1 LAGMH
6 AQPDR
11 RPRLRIPYFML
22 VFLAIELLDEL
33 VFGAGEAA
41 WPMIRDDLSLTYL
54 QIGVLLSVP
63 GIIGNLVEPFLGIL
77 ADTPRRRLLI
87 LGGGVVFSISLLLTG
102 ISWGYLPLLIS
113 FILFNPASGAF
124 VSISQASMMDAEPER
139 GEQNMARWTFAGSLG
154 VAIGPLALGLA
165 VLLGSGWRGLYVAFA
180 VLALALLGLTW
191 RLPLK
196 PASSLGEG
204 EDLCQLGSGLRALAN
219 ALRQGEVLRW
229 LALLEFANL
238 MLDVLL
244 GFLALYFVD
253 VVHATPAQAGMAVAA
268 WTGVGL
274 LGDLLL
280 IPSLERLPGLAYLR
294 VSAAVE
300 LGLFMAF
307 LLLPGWEGKLA
318 PLALLGFFNS
328 GWYAILQARLYQAMP
343 GQSGAAVAVSSVAGL
358 AGSLIPLALGW
369 VAERYNLQVTMWLL
383 LLGPVALLL
392 GLPRPLGRASA
403 ERD

>member
-1 LAGMH
+1 
-6 AQPDR
+6 
-11 RPRLRIPYFML
+11 
-22 VFLAIELLDEL
+22 
-33 VFGAGEAA
+33 
-41 WPMIRDDLSLTYL
+41 
-54 QIGVLLSVP
+54 
-63 GIIGNLVEPFLGIL
+63 
-77 ADTPRRRLLI
+77 
-87 LGGGVVFSISLLLTG
+87 
-102 ISWGYLPLLIS
+102 
-113 FILFNPASGAF
+113 
-124 VSISQASMMDAEPER
+124 
-139 GEQNMARWTFAGSLG
+139 
-154 VAIGPLALGLA
+154 
-165 VLLGSGWRGLYVAFA
+165 
-180 VLALALLGLTW
+180 
-191 RLPLK
+191 
-196 PASSLGEG
+196 
-204 EDLCQLGSGLRALAN
+204 
-219 ALRQGEVLRW
+219 
-229 LALLEFANL
+229 LLEFANL

-294 VSAAVE
+294 VSALLE
-300 LGLFMAF
+300 FGLYIAF
-307 LLLPGWEGKLA
+307 LLLPGWGGKLV

-343 GQSGAAVAVSSVAGL
+343 GKSGAAVAVSSISGL
-358 AGSLIPLALGW
+358 AGSLMPLALGW

>member
-1 LAGMH
+1 MLA
-6 AQPDR
+6 
-11 RPRLRIPYFML
+11 
-22 VFLAIELLDEL
+22 FLAIEFLDEL
-33 VFGAGEAA
+33 VFGASEAA
-41 WPMIRDDLSLTYL
+41 WPLMRDDLGLTYL
-54 QIGVLLSVP
+54 QIGALLSVP

-77 ADTPRRRLLI
+77 ADTWRRRALI
-87 LGGGVVFSISLLLTG
+87 LGGGVAFALSLLLTG

-154 VAIGPLALGLA
+154 VAVGPLALGLA
-165 VLLGSGWRGLYVAFA
+165 VLLGAGWRGLYVAFA
-180 VLALALLGLTW
+180 LLALALLGLAW
-191 RLPLK
+191 RLPLAAG
-196 PASSLGEG
+196 PSQGEG
-204 EDLCQLGSGLRALAN
+204 DDLRQLATSLRSLAS
-219 ALRQGEVLRW
+219 ALRRGEVLRW

-253 VVHATPAQAGMAVAA
+253 VVQVTPAQAGIAVAV

-280 IPSLERLPGLAYLR
+280 IPLLERLPGLAYLR
-294 VSAAVE
+294 ISAAVE
-300 LGLFMAF
+300 LGLYIAFM
-307 LLLPGWEGKLA
+307 LLPGWGGKLA

-343 GQSGAAVAVSSVAGL
+343 GKSGAALAVSNVSGL
-358 AGSLIPLALGW
+358 VGSLIPLALGW

-383 LLGPVALLL
+383 ILGPVALLL
-392 GLPRPLGRASA
+392 GLPRALGRPT